1 MQRTGWSGNVTD
13 SNTMEMNH
21 PVYPKTLQWFFP
33 LPPLQW
39 WSVAIVMIPEMASFL
54 NNELLP
60 CQPASCTCIVMLS
73 SKGTEDAIGKAS
85 DGSSC
90 TLPAS
95 LKPPGCKAQARHKC
109 PKWTWIWECRESC
122 KFVFPVSETQM
133 LDDVKHGIRAQ
144 WKEYGLPWWKLW
156 LRLEWLLVFP
166 PFQCLVPELGNVKIH
181 FLQIW
186 NGFPLGKQNLH
197 ETSIDETQ
205 PCFKQY
211 CWAFT
216 RPG

>member
-73 SKGTEDAIGKAS
+73 SKVTEDAIGKAS

-95 LKPPGCKAQARHKC
+95 LKPPGCKAQARHNVQSEHGSGNAEKVASLSFQYLKHKC
-109 PKWTWIWECRESC
+109 WMMWNM
-122 KFVFPVSETQM
+122 V
-133 LDDVKHGIRAQ
+133 
-144 WKEYGLPWWKLW
+144 
-156 LRLEWLLVFP
+156 LEPNERNMGYPDGNCGCVLNGCLFFLLF
-166 PFQCLVPELGNVKIH
+166 
-181 FLQIW
+181 
-186 NGFPLGKQNLH
+186 
-197 ETSIDETQ
+197 S
-205 PCFKQY
+205 
-211 CWAFT
+211 A
-216 RPG
+216 